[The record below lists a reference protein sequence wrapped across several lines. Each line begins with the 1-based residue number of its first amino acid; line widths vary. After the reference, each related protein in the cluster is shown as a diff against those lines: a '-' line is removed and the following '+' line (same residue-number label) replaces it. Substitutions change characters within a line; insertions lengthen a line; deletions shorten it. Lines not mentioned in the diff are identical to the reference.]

1 MCEYLMQFCCA
12 INASDKKDRRA
23 LHFAAYKGHNEIV
36 KALIAKGVEVDVKVL
51 ICYKTCFKTFVIL
64 GVNIVCISMFRIE
77 IYILRYMQQLLL
89 VM

>member
-1 MCEYLMQFCCA
+1 MCEYLMQFGCA

-51 ICYKTCFKTFVIL
+51 ICYKTCFKTFIL
-64 GVNIVCISMFRIE
+64 GVNIRFSMFRIE